1 MRMNRREFLAA
12 AGAVTASLALPRF
25 MRYVQSA
32 VQLPPRFNIISIM
45 TDDQDSASLPVMR
58 HLMSYPHGSWI
69 NFTNH
74 ICSDGICGPSRSS
87 YLTGLYTRRHGVT
100 SNKKVTQLDDAH
112 TVAVWLKAAGYRT
125 GLFGKYLFGSKKIP
139 TPRGWDVFEGD
150 GGRAG
155 PLTAP
160 ATAFI
165 RDSAGP
171 FFLCVNPVDPHMN
184 ARPQPPYIN
193 APVWVPPDPPSFN
206 EDVSD
211 KASWVYN
218 ARSGKSKI
226 KALRA
231 ERVKAHRALL
241 GVDDLVMRIIDT
253 LESTG
258 KLDETVICFT
268 SDNGFL
274 WGEHNLIRKHWH
286 YEEVVRVP
294 LLMRYPG
301 LPGNRVESRVVG
313 NIDLAPTFAAIAG
326 ATPTRTIDGR
336 SLLPIIQSPGT
347 FWDEGVLLEKFADG
361 RSDFSFTGVRMP
373 GWTYVVYH
381 NGEKELYDLTADP
394 FQLTNLANRPEHAAM
409 QDTLEAK
416 MRALLTGDP
425 RPTATFTSTPTPTDT
440 ATPTPTDTPT
450 PTPTDTPTQTATPT
464 PTDTGTP
471 TPTDTATPT
480 ETPTD
485 TATPTETPT
494 DTATPTETPTD
505 TATPTET
512 PTDTSTPT
520 ETPTDTA
527 TPTETPTET
536 ATTAP

>member
-1 MRMNRREFLAA
+1 MRMSRRGFLIT
-12 AGAVTASLALPRF
+12 AGATAATLALPRVI
-25 MRYVQSA
+25 RLAQSA
-32 VQLPPRFNIISIM
+32 AQLPPRFNIVTIM

-58 HLMSYPHGSWI
+58 NLMSYPHGSWI
-69 NFTNH
+69 NFTNG

-87 YLTGLYTRRHGVT
+87 FLTGLYTHRHGVT
-100 SNKKVTQLDDAH
+100 SNNKVTKLDDAH
-112 TVAVWLKAAGYRT
+112 TVAVWLKAVGYRT

-139 TPRGWDVFEGD
+139 TPRGWDVFEGQ

-165 RDSAGP
+165 RNSTGP
-171 FFLCVNPVDPHMN
+171 FFLCVNPVDPHMK
-184 ARPQPPYIN
+184 ARPQPPYLN

-211 KASWVYN
+211 KASWVQK
-218 ARSGKSKI
+218 AQSRKAQI
-226 KALRA
+226 KTLRA

-253 LESTG
+253 LESAG
-258 KLDETVICFT
+258 KLDETVICFM

-301 LPGNRVESRVVG
+301 LTGNRAESRVVS

-326 ATPTRTIDGR
+326 ATPTQSLDGR
-336 SLLPIIQSPGT
+336 SLLPMIQSPAT
-347 FWDEGVLLEKFADG
+347 YWDEAVLLEKFADG
-361 RSDFSFTGVRMP
+361 RSDFSFTGVRLP

-381 NGEKELYDLTADP
+381 NGEEELYDLTADP
-394 FQLTNLANRPEHAAM
+394 FQLTNVAGRPEYAAQ
-409 QDTLEAK
+409 QDLLEAK
-416 MRALLTGDP
+416 MRALLNGDP
-425 RPTATFTSTPTPTDT
+425 RPTPTFTS
-440 ATPTPTDTPT
+440 
-450 PTPTDTPTQTATPT
+450 TPT

-471 TPTDTATPT
+471 TPSPTGTPST
-480 ETPTD
+480 SPTPS
-485 TATPTETPT
+485 ASGAGAGAGPGSP
-494 DTATPTETPTD
+494 
-505 TATPTET
+505 
-512 PTDTSTPT
+512 
-520 ETPTDTA
+520 
-527 TPTETPTET
+527 
-536 ATTAP
+536 